1 MERGGGG
8 ETATERAIERELFY
22 QDVIQMEG
30 WKFASQQ
37 PEEQERETQEKR
49 KEENEREN
57 PPWERNGFNKQ
68 QEEGEHTDQP
78 TPDLFGLQK
87 NQEEC
92 GKANETISK
101 NLDKHMSLVNAMTVC
116 WNHT

>member
-1 MERGGGG
+1 
-8 ETATERAIERELFY
+8 
-22 QDVIQMEG
+22 MEG

-37 PEEQERETQEKR
+37 PEEQERESQEKR

-78 TPDLFGLQK
+78 TPDLFGLRK

-92 GKANETISK
+92 GKANETIPK